1 LAHPVTLWDNED
13 SAGFMEYMMIGY
25 MKKHE
30 SYVQEM
36 LEKACDDRELREL
49 LAYHDKQIQWM
60 QHERLI
66 HLIVMLFVCLFM
78 LLVLGFT
85 IMHMSIASLILS
97 VLLLI
102 LSTAY
107 IFHYFRLENGVQRW
121 YGISDKI
128 RQRL

>member
-1 LAHPVTLWDNED
+1 
-13 SAGFMEYMMIGY
+13 MIGY

-30 SYVQEM
+30 SYVQGM
-36 LEKACDDRELREL
+36 LEKTSDDKELREL
-49 LAYHDKQIQWM
+49 LAFHDKQIQWM
-60 QHERLI
+60 QHERLV

-85 IMHMSIASLILS
+85 VMHMSIASLVLS
-97 VLLLI
+97 VLLLV
-102 LSTAY
+102 LSIAY

-121 YGISDKI
+121 YRISDKI